1 MKIKNMV
8 NQVLTR
14 IPLGFKES
22 GQACETVAL
31 YETPPLEVK
40 AAPQQHEGEECGPPG
55 VFEERSGGARE
66 GSTGSAATL
75 RK

>member
-22 GQACETVAL
+22 GQACETVSL
-31 YETPPLEVK
+31 YETPPLQVK
-40 AAPQQHEGEECGPPG
+40 AAPQQHEGEECGPSG
-55 VFEERSGGARE
+55 VFEQRSGGARE
-66 GSTGSAATL
+66 GSTGSAATF